1 MLDSNEKFYTIFF
14 QDTFRHL
21 LVVLGGVKG
30 LEWAVENDDQ
40 LKGEV
45 SDPSKLFDIYLNTCP
60 NQVYYVH
67 TMAQPHQDFW

>member
-1 MLDSNEKFYTIFF
+1 M
-14 QDTFRHL
+14 
-21 LVVLGGVKG
+21 VLGGVKG

-60 NQVYYVH
+60 NQVYYLNNQTGCRQSLYGYDTVGSRESIFH
-67 TMAQPHQDFW
+67 KLLAIL